1 MTGISSDL
9 ISSFLRFL
17 SEALTIRSMRSKSTG
32 LAGSVGS
39 FGGAT
44 NGDAPG
50 MNELPV
56 GLNEKYYGLLGTN
69 VYDVFV
75 GLNSGA
81 LVEVGLKSVAVVDM
95 ENFYVIG
102 FYT

>member
-1 MTGISSDL
+1 M
-9 ISSFLRFL
+9 
-17 SEALTIRSMRSKSTG
+17 
-32 LAGSVGS
+32 
-39 FGGAT
+39 
-44 NGDAPG
+44 
-50 MNELPV
+50 
-56 GLNEKYYGLLGTN
+56 LGTN

-95 ENFYVIG
+95 ENFYGIG